1 MKSTHLKYFLLLN
14 ILCVL
19 ILGSSC
25 KKQDQF
31 LDEKPNIS
39 LAVPVTL
46 EDFQLLLNN
55 NLVFNLASQPALGT
69 VSSDEYYVTSADWAS
84 AFTPEERN
92 AYIFSKDIFQ
102 GTLITNEWMTPYRQV
117 YYSNIVLEG
126 IEKIDIKPGQESQYN
141 QIKGSALFFRSLA
154 FYDLLGT
161 FALPYDSAT
170 ANTDLGIP
178 LRFSSDLNIKS
189 VRASV
194 KEGYDQIT
202 QDLKASLLLLPD
214 NSIYKTQPS
223 KIAALALLARVYL
236 SMRNYSL
243 AYQYAD
249 NCLSVYN
256 TLVDF
261 NTLTPTVN
269 AISTSFIAEVLYHTS
284 IENYDITDRTIAIV
298 DSTLYN
304 SYDVNDLRKTIFFSI
319 VGGKIRFRGTYD
331 YRGNKFS
338 GPATDEIYLIRAECN
353 ARSGNTSTAMKDL
366 NDLLR
371 TRWKKVSGLS
381 TYVDQIASNANDALI
396 KILTERK
403 KELIF
408 RGIRWTDLR
417 RLNKE
422 AQFTTT
428 VTHIIN
434 GISYSLPPN
443 SPLYVMPIPNDEIQ
457 LNGLPQNP
465 R

>member
-1 MKSTHLKYFLLLN
+1 MKITILKYFLLLN
-14 ILCVL
+14 LLFVL
-19 ILGSSC
+19 ISAC
-25 KKQDQF
+25 KKQDEF
-31 LDEKPNIS
+31 LDEKPNLS

-55 NLVFNLASQPALGT
+55 NTVFNLASQPALGT
-69 VSSDEYYVTSADWAS
+69 ISSDEYYATSADWAS

-102 GTLITNEWMTPYRQV
+102 STLITNEWWTPYRQV
-117 YYSNIVLEG
+117 YYSNIILEG
-126 IEKIDIKPGQESQYN
+126 IEKIDIKPAQQSQYD
-141 QIKGSALFFRSLA
+141 QIKGSALFFRALA

-161 FALPYDSAT
+161 FSLPYDSAT

-178 LRFSSDLNIKS
+178 LRLNSDINVKS
-189 VRASV
+189 VRATV
-194 KEGYDQIT
+194 KEGYDQVT
-202 QDLKASLLLLPD
+202 QDLKASLLLLSD

-223 KIAALALLARVYL
+223 KTAALALLARVTL
-236 SMRNYSL
+236 SMRNYAL
-243 AYQYAD
+243 AYHYAN
-249 NCLSVYN
+249 NCLSAYN

-261 NTLTPTVN
+261 NTLTPTTF
-269 AISTSFIAEVLYHTS
+269 AISTSFIAEVLYHNS
-284 IENYDITDRTIAIV
+284 LKNYDVTARNTAIV
-298 DSTLYN
+298 DSTLFN
-304 SYDVNDLRKTIFFSI
+304 SYDNNDLRKTIFFST
-319 VGGKIRFRGTYD
+319 VGGQIRFRGTYD
-331 YRGNKFS
+331 YQGNKFS
-338 GPATDEIYLIRAECN
+338 GLATDEMYLIRAECS
-353 ARSGNTSTAMKDL
+353 ARAGNTSAAMKDL

-371 TRWKKVSGLS
+371 TRWKKIGGIT
-381 TYVDQIASNANDALI
+381 TYTDQVALDANDALTR
-396 KILTERK
+396 ILRERK

-422 AQFTTT
+422 GQFLTT

-434 GISYSLPPN
+434 GITYTLPPN